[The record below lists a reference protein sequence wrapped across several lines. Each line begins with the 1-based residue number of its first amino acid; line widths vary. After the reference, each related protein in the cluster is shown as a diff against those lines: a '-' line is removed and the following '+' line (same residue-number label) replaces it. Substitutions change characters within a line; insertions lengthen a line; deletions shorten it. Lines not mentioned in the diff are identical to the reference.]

1 MGGDAYVY
9 NVETLISDAN
19 NGIFEALWRHE
30 NGRTAIHKGH
40 FYSPDTTEHNYGYHY
55 EQGIEPVNSFYENI
69 SGVWN
74 LESFTLTD
82 EAGNSNKLREE
93 ELVKLGIETRHEV
106 FDGLRDYTA
115 PGLISY
121 ELSTYSLDIGKG
133 ERNINVKATIR
144 DDLSGVFDGRY
155 ISGHSEQV
163 SKATWKSLVV
173 INILI

>member
-1 MGGDAYVY
+1 M
-9 NVETLISDAN
+9 
-19 NGIFEALWRHE
+19 
-30 NGRTAIHKGH
+30 
-40 FYSPDTTEHNYGYHY
+40 
-55 EQGIEPVNSFYENI
+55 
-69 SGVWN
+69 WN

-155 ISGHSEQV
+155 ISGHREQV
-163 SKATWKSLVV
+163 SKATWKSPSGNQYFDIGNFDILSTGTRLDGQYEDRVKIEPDLENNMDFRLFYLVDEEG
-173 INILI
+173 IPKIANSDLIA